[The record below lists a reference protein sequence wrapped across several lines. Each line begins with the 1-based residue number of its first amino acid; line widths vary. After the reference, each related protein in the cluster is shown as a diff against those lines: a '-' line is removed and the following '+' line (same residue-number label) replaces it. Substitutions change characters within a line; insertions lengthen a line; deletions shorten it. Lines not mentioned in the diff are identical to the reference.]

1 MRYYSVYVKDLVK
14 RRFWTVDVEAEDN
27 TPAGNIL
34 KYASMVMYG
43 GDALG
48 FKELLTPEAC
58 FNEGFYDGRVMEG
71 LSL

>member
-34 KYASMVMYG
+34 KYASAVMYG
-43 GDALG
+43 GDAIG
-48 FKELLTPEAC
+48 FKEFLTPMAA
-58 FNEGFYDGRVMEG
+58 FGAAFYDGRVVEG